1 MVQDKLPNDWL
12 TGGLLDAE
20 YKQYIL
26 LAWLKR
32 WEREFRDVKIYPA
45 LGHFCL
51 LYTSPSPRDR
61 G

>member
-12 TGGLLDAE
+12 TSGLLDAE

-45 LGHFCL
+45 LGHL
-51 LYTSPSPRDR
+51 TA
-61 G
+61 